1 MHLPTQHLAKNLPY
15 LVWRQPVHTQK
26 YSWYKRLCAPQGAIL
41 FHNFLRIVEKSL
53 SAPPF
58 SPVGDR
64 GGFPTYPDLPD
75 PPQIYPTPPFFT
87 RPPPDLPDPPLRVGK
102 LRSPLLRPSQRDF
115 WGAFPTYPTL
125 PLAPLY
131 PPLHTLPPL
140 SRSLPLPFFFFS
152 QFGN

>member
-87 RPPPDLPDPPLRVGK
+87 RPPPRLTRPPFLGGEGEKPLEKAVTGRFLPLLPHLPDLSLITELGK
-102 LRSPLLRPSQRDF
+102 KEKGEGKGSGEGREGVQR
-115 WGAFPTYPTL
+115 GI
-125 PLAPLY
+125 
-131 PPLHTLPPL
+131 
-140 SRSLPLPFFFFS
+140 
-152 QFGN
+152 